1 MKGKLSPRFIG
12 PFEILE
18 KVGEVAYKL
27 ALPPSLADVHNTFHV
42 SMLKKYIQNPSHV
55 LSYESLEL
63 SPELSYEEYPIEIL
77 DREEKLLRNKKIPLV
92 KVLWRNH
99 LVEEATWER
108 EDMMKLQYPTLFS
121 K

>member
-12 PFEILE
+12 PFKILE
-18 KVGEVAYKL
+18 KVGEVTYKL

-63 SPELSYEEYPIEIL
+63 NPELSYKEYPVEIL

-99 LVEEATWER
+99 SVEEAT
-108 EDMMKLQYPTLFS
+108 
-121 K
+121 